1 MSSILSQV
9 SYQVF
14 LYCVF
19 IFFILASIF
28 AFIVGV
34 GLALRSSRMMR
45 FMHFMNRGF
54 SVRKLVK
61 PLTRPHFVEPVL
73 LRHNR
78 LLGIGFIL
86 GASVSLLLLWDIN
99 HAIFMHVYLGSFE
112 KEAVEVLA
120 EYTKSFLLVG
130 NGVCLAVGMLA
141 LFSPQLL
148 SRIEGYTDKWYTL
161 RKQTRPLT
169 ENHLEVDHWVLMH
182 PTVSGVTLSLMS
194 VVLSISMYMRF

>member
-1 MSSILSQV
+1 MSNILSQV

-19 IFFILASIF
+19 IFFILASVF

-34 GLALRSSRMMR
+34 GLALRSFRMLR
-45 FMHFMNRGF
+45 FIQFMNRGI
-54 SVRKLVK
+54 SVRRLVR
-61 PLTRPHFVEPVL
+61 PLTQPHFVEPVL
-73 LRHNR
+73 LQHNKV
-78 LLGIGFIL
+78 LGISFIL
-86 GASVSLLLLWDIN
+86 GASVSILLLWDMN
-99 HAIFMHVYLGSFE
+99 PYLFQHVYLGSFE
-112 KEAVEVLA
+112 KEEAEVLA
-120 EYTKSFLLVG
+120 EYTKSFLLIGNAMCLMVG
-130 NGVCLAVGMLA
+130 GLA
-141 LFSPQLL
+141 LFFPRLL

-169 ENHLEVDHWVLMH
+169 QEHLEVDQWVLAH